1 MTAKKWMSRARRID
15 REINNLLQ
23 LKQNTRDNL
32 TRITQEF
39 DHDAVSGSHDPH
51 KFDRL
56 VALEDE
62 IDKRVDEL
70 INVKQEILGL
80 INQLANRN
88 QRIVLMSYYLNMKT
102 WEQIAV
108 DMHYSY
114 DNIMRLRKLGLIEV
128 ERILQEEKNT

>member
-32 TRITQEF
+32 PKITQAF
-39 DHDAVSGSHDPH
+39 DHDTVSGSPDPH

-62 IDKRVDEL
+62 IDKRVDDL
-70 INVKQEILGL
+70 IQVKQEILEMITL
-80 INQLANRN
+80 IPDRN
-88 QRIVLMSYYLNMKT
+88 QRIVLTSYYLNMKT

-114 DNIMRLRKLGLIEV
+114 DNIMRLRKHGLIEV
-128 ERILQEEKNT
+128 DKILQEKNT